1 MDGQLTLNGADIRA
15 KDLLIKQFTTG
26 ATIAHSVVYLNDLR
40 ATMNEKD
47 YVGANGKIALAKP
60 FSYTGSLT
68 ADVKDLST
76 FEPLLRALGHPTP
89 LAGSLNIT
97 WQGSGDA
104 ATIKNTGELKVKL
117 EKGRFANL
125 LGLQANIETSYT
137 PEGLSAPTIYLR
149 SEKMDFQATME
160 AKGSRLEIDK
170 VQINQGTAKYAT
182 GYISLPFNWENLGTG
197 KPLFPSDGK
206 VVLNIQSEN
215 LDLKKLFGD
224 LGMTPPVLGE
234 VSVKVDAQGTL
245 DQLTAALDLRMTAL
259 RSENLRSCN
268 RRHSISARASR
279 TISWSSPANCNR
291 PASSRFRSTPAFRST
306 SRRLSR
312 RGKLMKTL
320 QLLDRSEWRGVR

>member
-1 MDGQLTLNGADIRA
+1 MPPPKSDQPHYAGLNSTIHADLTGLRYDQYLFDTLHADLHSSGKSVTLDKAEMVRATNEIAVSGKFQLPPPNEKISDQPGNFEFTLQAPDLIEFWAPDAETRVSEFARKRTGFIAEGFDGWPAHAQWRGHSSEGSADQAIHNRGDDRA
-15 KDLLIKQFTTG
+15 QRCVFE
-26 ATIAHSVVYLNDLR
+26 DLR

-47 YVGANGKIALAKP
+47 YVGANGTIALAKP

-149 SEKMDFQATME
+149 SEKMDF
-160 AKGSRLEIDK
+160 KRRWKPRDRGLRLTKFRSIRGRR
-170 VQINQGTAKYAT
+170 NAT
-182 GYISLPFNWENLGTG
+182 GYIL
-197 KPLFPSDGK
+197 
-206 VVLNIQSEN
+206 VAI
-215 LDLKKLFGD
+215 
-224 LGMTPPVLGE
+224 
-234 VSVKVDAQGTL
+234 
-245 DQLTAALDLRMTAL
+245 
-259 RSENLRSCN
+259 
-268 RRHSISARASR
+268 
-279 TISWSSPANCNR
+279 
-291 PASSRFRSTPAFRST
+291 
-306 SRRLSR
+306 
-312 RGKLMKTL
+312 
-320 QLLDRSEWRGVR
+320 